1 MTHADD
7 DAYLLLIDRHIEELE
22 QRLDA
27 LRELI
32 VEMVASDEDTASQ
45 SALFCMLVRAIASM
59 KAIKAKELDALVHE
73 RQQDPAGLSRQM
85 S

>member
-32 VEMVASDEDTASQ
+32 VEMAASDEDTASQ
-45 SALFCMLVRAIASM
+45 SALLCTLVRAIASM
-59 KAIKAKELDALVHE
+59 KAIKAKELDALFDAD
-73 RQQDPAGLSRQM
+73 RGDQAGLPKWIS
-85 S
+85 